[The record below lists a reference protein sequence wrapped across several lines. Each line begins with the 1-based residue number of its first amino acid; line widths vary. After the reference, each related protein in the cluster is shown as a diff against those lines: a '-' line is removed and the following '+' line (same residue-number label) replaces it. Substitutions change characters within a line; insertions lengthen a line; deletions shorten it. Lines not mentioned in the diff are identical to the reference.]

1 MTLGETLKSAREKEG
16 FTLKQVEEKIGQSN
30 AYLSMLEN
38 GKIKKPSAN
47 VLYKLSCV
55 YKIDLDV
62 LLIAAGII
70 TEHQSIKNTIG
81 YVLTPEEEKQL
92 LSYLRWLRSDKG
104 KSKSEASANG

>member
-1 MTLGETLKSAREKEG
+1 MTLGETLKAARHKEG
-16 FTLKQVEEKIGQSN
+16 LTLKQVEEKIGHSN

-55 YKIDLDV
+55 YKIDLDA

-70 TEHQSIKNTIG
+70 KEHESIKNTIG

-92 LSYLRWLRSDKG
+92 LSYLRWLRSG
-104 KSKSEASANG
+104 INTGL

>member
-1 MTLGETLKSAREKEG
+1 MNLAEVLKAARKKEG
-16 FTLKQVEEKIGQSN
+16 LTLRQVEEEIGHSN

-55 YKIDLDV
+55 YKIDLDA
-62 LLIAAGII
+62 LLISAGII
-70 TEHQSIKNTIG
+70 KEHESIKNTIG

-92 LSYLRWLRSDKG
+92 LSYLRWLRSG
-104 KSKSEASANG
+104 INTGL